1 MLQHE
6 FLSKGILI
14 PHFGLEKDLIG
25 VEIGVLGGVGSYSL
39 LLYIPRLTLY
49 SIDPWET
56 LEGNSAELNQTEET
70 LKENYRE
77 TKFRL
82 DPFGKRSIIIKKTSD
97 EAVKDIPEGVDF
109 VHIDGCHEPDQVIK
123 DMNNYFPKI
132 RTGGI
137 LSGHDYGVPGV
148 AQALGEVFKDS
159 VIFTGDDTTWWIYK

>member
-14 PHFGLEKDLIG
+14 PHFGLEKDLVG

-56 LEGNSAELNQTEET
+56 LEGNSADLGPTEET

-77 TKFRL
+77 AKFRL
-82 DPFGKRSIIIKKTSD
+82 EPFGKRSIIIKKTSD
-97 EAVKDIPEGVDF
+97 DAVDDIPQGVDF
-109 VHIDGCHEPDQVIK
+109 VHIDGWHSFEQASR

-132 RTGGI
+132 RLGGI
-137 LSGHDYGVPGV
+137 LSGHDSGVPGV
-148 AQALGEVFKDS
+148 AQALKEVFKDS
-159 VIFTGDDTTWWIYK
+159 VIFTGDDTTWWIFK